1 MTPATSFWVFLS
13 ASPLFWLALTLAAYI
28 LADAVADR
36 SGRHPAVNPVLIGI
50 AIVGAVL
57 VGTGT
62 DYATYFSGAQF
73 VHVLLGPATVALAVP
88 IVRYRQEIRRNLVA
102 LFLAL
107 VAGSLTGVASAVLLA
122 KALGGSGALVAS
134 VAPKSVT
141 APIAMGVA
149 REIGGLP
156 ELTAVVVIATGI
168 AGAILVTPLM
178 NGLGLR
184 DWRARG
190 FSAGLAAHGI
200 GTARALQVHPVA
212 GTFAALAIALNG
224 LLTVLLTPLV
234 LVLLTRP

>member
-1 MTPATSFWVFLS
+1 
-13 ASPLFWLALTLAAYI
+13 
-28 LADAVADR
+28 
-36 SGRHPAVNPVLIGI
+36 
-50 AIVGAVL
+50 
-57 VGTGT
+57 
-62 DYATYFSGAQF
+62 
-73 VHVLLGPATVALAVP
+73 
-88 IVRYRQEIRRNLVA
+88 
-102 LFLAL
+102 
-107 VAGSLTGVASAVLLA
+107 
-122 KALGGSGALVAS
+122 

-190 FSAGLAAHGI
+190 FSADLAAHGI

-212 GTFAALAIALNG
+212 GTFAALAMALNG
-224 LLTVLLTPLV
+224 LLTALLTPLV